1 MKNNTIHLVK
11 VLGIPI
17 SLDTSWFLIF
27 ALITWVLAINYL
39 PADFSGWSGL
49 QYWAVAAL
57 ISILFFAC
65 VLLHELGHSLMAVRY
80 KLQVKSI
87 NLYLFGGSSEI
98 TSEPANARSE
108 FVIASAGPVMSLAL
122 AGVFYVISVVFKGVV
137 PIYAMSKYLAFINAI
152 LAAFNL
158 IPGYPL
164 DGGRVVQAVLWGL
177 TRNLRRATE
186 ITTLMGHAI
195 AFLFILL
202 GVWQLF
208 QGNWFNGVWIA
219 FTGWF
224 LETAVV
230 GQAQQERVRTV
241 LSGHTVEQIMSRDCA
256 AAPADMPVQEV
267 VDQYF
272 LERGQ
277 RCLVV
282 MGAGQPVGFITL
294 HNIRQVPKQDW
305 ANLPVS
311 DVMIPIDK
319 VKSTGPKVGLSS
331 ALEQMGHDGVNQMP
345 VMEDGQIAGLLSR
358 EDIVNY
364 LHMLQKLEK

>member
-1 MKNNTIHLVK
+1 MKNNSIRLVT
-11 VLGIPI
+11 VMGIPI
-17 SLDTSWFLIF
+17 SLDPSWFLIF
-27 ALITWVLAINYL
+27 ALITWVLAISYL
-39 PADFSGWSGL
+39 PADFPRWSGL
-49 QYWAVAAL
+49 QYWAVGAL
-57 ISILFFAC
+57 TSILFFTC

-80 KLQVKSI
+80 KLTVKSI
-87 NLYLFGGSSEI
+87 NLFLFGGSSEI
-98 TSEPANARSE
+98 SSEPTSARSE
-108 FVIASAGPVMSLAL
+108 FVIASAGPLMSLGL
-122 AGVFYVISVVFKGVV
+122 AGVFYLISLVSISVP
-137 PIYAMSKYLAFINAI
+137 PIYAMSKYMAFINAI
-152 LAAFNL
+152 LAVFNL

-164 DGGRVVQAVLWGL
+164 DGGRVVQAILWGL

-208 QGNWFNGVWIA
+208 QGNWINGVWIA

-230 GQAQQERVRTV
+230 GQAQQERVRVV

-256 AAPADMPVQEV
+256 SAPADMPVQEV

-282 MGAGQPVGFITL
+282 MGADQPAGFITL
-294 HNIRQVPKQDW
+294 HNIRQVPKEDW
-305 ANLPVS
+305 STVPIS
-311 DVMIPIDK
+311 RVMIPMEK

-345 VMEDGQIAGLLSR
+345 VIEDGQIEGLLSR

-364 LHMLQKLEK
+364 LHMLQKLGK